1 MGPDMAKSTDDKYG
15 ITQFAGT
22 NFPSL
27 KFRVETLLE
36 EFGVRACLTDIE
48 PSSTQRVELEKWQK
62 DDKKCKSLIV
72 QCVADSHLEY
82 VMAKNL
88 RRKSGIR

>member
-1 MGPDMAKSTDDKYG
+1 MGPDMAKRTDDKYG
-15 ITQFAGT
+15 ITQFGGT
-22 NFPSL
+22 NFPSW

-36 EFGVRACLTDIE
+36 EFGVRACLTDNE
-48 PSSTQRVELEKWQK
+48 PSSTQKVELEKWQK

-82 VMAKNL
+82 VMAKETA
-88 RRKSGIR
+88 KEI